1 MLGRERIVCN
11 LTEHDFFGSDLLVA
25 TKIKIVATISG
36 FPPNDVAHNH
46 DWVLAIRFGTPYVL
60 FYDALGEILKSVFV
74 HLSDIHFGQEKDGG
88 TDAANADAKMRLIED
103 ARVQVGKLGCTA
115 NGVIVTGDIAF
126 SGQEHQ
132 YAMAAQWLAQLTD
145 AIGCDRTDVQM
156 IPGNHDIDRKKITN
170 TIDSVLFSI
179 REGGDHW
186 LDRHLD
192 NPGDCAALYGRFDA
206 YKGFALDYRCE
217 LDLNGGISKSARLD
231 LAPGRAIRF
240 VRLNSALICSGHPEE
255 GKLILGA
262 RQRMLPID
270 VGVENIV
277 LSHHPLNWF
286 QDSDK
291 ARGYLRGRARVF
303 ISGHEHFPNLDIED
317 VEDGCQVMMLAAG
330 ATAPDEVNEK
340 FTYKYNILTFEWDE
354 QQDALAVTV
363 DPRTWNPDMARFEHD
378 DAFMDGRQERQ
389 VLASPNF
396 HDAPIPASNTPESEV
411 TAELVEEP
419 SEVRPTEDAL
429 PAAQDDTSATAP
441 PIAGPE
447 PLAET
452 ATEPEPE
459 PTQDVRDLQLRF
471 FQTLSEGERL
481 QTLVK
486 FGVVAQR
493 HGGIDHAMERRLFRR
508 AIRQGKAAEIR
519 QMLDATENGKG
530 GSSK

>member
-1 MLGRERIVCN
+1 M
-11 LTEHDFFGSDLLVA
+11 
-25 TKIKIVATISG
+25 
-36 FPPNDVAHNH
+36 
-46 DWVLAIRFGTPYVL
+46 
-60 FYDALGEILKSVFV
+60 

-88 TDAANADAKMRLIED
+88 TDTVNADAKMRLIED
-103 ARVQVGKLGCTA
+103 ARVQVCKPGYTV

-156 IPGNHDIDRKKITN
+156 IPGNHDIDRKRITN

-179 REGGDHW
+179 REGGDLW

-192 NPGDCAALYGRFDA
+192 NPGDCAALYGRFDT

-217 LDLNGGISKSARLD
+217 LDLNGSISMGARLD

-262 RQRMLPID
+262 RQRTLPID
-270 VGVENIV
+270 LGVENIV
-277 LSHHPLNWF
+277 LSHHPLSSF
-286 QDSDK
+286 QDSEK

-303 ISGHEHFPNLDIED
+303 ISGHEHFPNLEV
-317 VEDGCQVMMLAAG
+317 VEVEEGCQLMMLAAG
-330 ATAPDEVNEK
+330 ATAPDKIDEK
-340 FTYKYNILTFEWDE
+340 STYKYNILIFEWDE

-363 DPRTWNPDMARFEHD
+363 DPRTWNPKMARFERD
-378 DAFMDGRQERQ
+378 NAFMDGRQERQ

-396 HDAPIPASNTPESEV
+396 RGAPIPAANTPASEV

-419 SEVRPTEDAL
+419 LEVLSADDSL
-429 PAAQDDTSATAP
+429 PAAQIETSATAT
-441 PIAGPE
+441 
-447 PLAET
+447 PLAAAEPSVEI
-452 ATEPEPE
+452 AAGRAPEPE
-459 PTQDVRDLQLRF
+459 PTQDMRELQLRF
-471 FQTLSEGERL
+471 FQTLAEGERL
-481 QTLVK
+481 EALVR
-486 FGVVAQR
+486 FGVVTQPQ
-493 HGGIDHAMERRLFRR
+493 GGIDHAMERRLFRR

-519 QMLDATENGKG
+519 QMLDATKKGKDG
-530 GSSK
+530 NSK

>member
-1 MLGRERIVCN
+1 M
-11 LTEHDFFGSDLLVA
+11 
-25 TKIKIVATISG
+25 G
-36 FPPNDVAHNH
+36 FEAV
-46 DWVLAIRFGTPYVL
+46 T
-60 FYDALGEILKSVFV
+60 LGEFLKSVFV

-103 ARVQVGKLGCTA
+103 ARVQIGKLGCAA

-132 YAMAAQWLAQLTD
+132 YAMAAHWLAELTD
-145 AIGCDRTDVQM
+145 AIGCDRTDVQLV
-156 IPGNHDIDRKKITN
+156 PGNHDVDRSKITN
-170 TIDSVLFSI
+170 TIDSVLFSM

-192 NPGDCAALYGRFDA
+192 HPSDCVALYGRFDA

-217 LDLNGGISKSARLD
+217 LDLNGGISKSAKLD

-240 VRLNSALICSGHPEE
+240 VRLNSALICSGYPEK

-270 VGVENIV
+270 AGVENIV

-286 QDSDK
+286 QDSEK

-317 VEDGCQVMMLAAG
+317 VEEGCQLMMLAAG
-330 ATAPDEVNEK
+330 ATAPDEVDEK

-354 QQDALAVTV
+354 EQDALAVII
-363 DPRTWNPDMARFEHD
+363 DPRTWNPGMARFERD
-378 DAFMDGRQERQ
+378 DAFMDGRDERQ

-396 HDAPIPASNTPESEV
+396 RGAPIPAADTPGSEV

-419 SEVRPTEDAL
+419 SQVPLTDDAPPTGQGGAPAATPTEVVLPVETDAV
-429 PAAQDDTSATAP
+429 
-441 PIAGPE
+441 
-447 PLAET
+447 
-452 ATEPEPE
+452 PEPE
-459 PTQDVRDLQLRF
+459 PTKDVRDLQLRF
-471 FQTLSEGERL
+471 FQTLSEDERL
-481 QTLVK
+481 EAFKV
-486 FGVVAQR
+486 FGVVGQLR
-493 HGGIDHAMERRLFRR
+493 GGIDHAMERRLFRR
-508 AIRQGKAAEIR
+508 AIRLGKAAEIR
-519 QMLDATENGKG
+519 QMLDANENGKG

>member
-1 MLGRERIVCN
+1 M
-11 LTEHDFFGSDLLVA
+11 
-25 TKIKIVATISG
+25 
-36 FPPNDVAHNH
+36 
-46 DWVLAIRFGTPYVL
+46 
-60 FYDALGEILKSVFV
+60 KSVFV

-103 ARVQVGKLGCTA
+103 ARVQVSKLGCKA
-115 NGVIVTGDIAF
+115 NGVIVTGDIAY

-156 IPGNHDIDRKKITN
+156 VPGNHDIDRKKITN

-179 REGGDHW
+179 RVGGDQW

-192 NPGDCAALYGRFDA
+192 NPDDCAALYSRFDA
-206 YKGFALDYRCE
+206 YRGFALDYRCE
-217 LDLNGGISKSARLD
+217 LDLNGGISKSAKLD
-231 LAPGRAIRF
+231 LASGRSIRF

-270 VGVENIV
+270 AGVENIV

-291 ARGYLRGRARVF
+291 ARGYLRSRARVF
-303 ISGHEHFPNLDIED
+303 ISGHEHFPKLDIEA
-317 VEDGCQVMMLAAG
+317 VEDGCQLMMIAAG
-330 ATAPDEVNEK
+330 ATAPDKVDGK

-378 DAFMDGRQERQ
+378 VFFMEGRQERQ

-396 HDAPIPASNTPESEV
+396 RGAPIPVASTPESGV
-411 TAELVEEP
+411 TAELVEEAP
-419 SEVRPTEDAL
+419 EAQPADDSLLPT
-429 PAAQDDTSATAP
+429 QDDGHGITLPLAIT
-441 PIAGPE
+441 E
-447 PLAET
+447 PSAET
-452 ATEPEPE
+452 ATGPSPEPE

-471 FQTLSEGERL
+471 FQTLSEGDRL
-481 QTLVK
+481 QALVT
-486 FGVVAQR
+486 FGVVTQR
-493 HGGIDHAMERRLFRR
+493 QERVDHAMERRLFRR
-508 AIRQGKAAEIR
+508 AIRQGKATEISH
-519 QMLDATENGKG
+519 MLNEIENRRG